1 MQLNRNEM
9 DINLESI
16 KSNLNS
22 RDRDA
27 LFENGIGI
35 EFKSEEN
42 EVWSRIGTEIKLKF
56 YRILTVK

>member
-1 MQLNRNEM
+1 M

-22 RDRDA
+22 RNRDA
-27 LFENGIGI
+27 LFENEMGI

-42 EVWSRIGTEIKLKF
+42 EV
-56 YRILTVK
+56 